1 MTGMPS
7 GPRQP
12 NELEFL
18 IIAARNYV
26 QPTEDLRPRV
36 LEIARAQQR
45 ERHLQ
50 RRLAQMAAVIL
61 LMVTVI
67 TVYRQPESLGRA
79 GRFLPTVEAMSV
91 ESQIEAARSADHATW
106 ETVESFTDLR
116 RRQAQL
122 LRL

>member
-1 MTGMPS
+1 MPS
-7 GPRQP
+7 GRRPP

-50 RRLAQMAAVIL
+50 RRLAQMAAVVL

-67 TVYRQPESLGRA
+67 TVYRQPESLDRA

-91 ESQIEAARSADHATW
+91 ESQVEAARLADHATW